1 MKLGTGNRDT
11 YTRRQEGTREGKR
24 TYLFRH
30 GIQAVRKTES
40 ASDDPISTDKI
51 S

>member
-1 MKLGTGNRDT
+1 MKLGTGNLDT
-11 YTRRQEGTREGKR
+11 KGQGWKREGKR